1 MQFYEYTVNGM
12 SDKRKV
18 LFLCTANSAR
28 SLMAEA
34 ILRDMAGDQFDVASA
49 GTHPDHPH
57 PLALECLS
65 DAGMDTSGLR
75 SKALSTLLDEHWD
88 YVITLCGKAALECES
103 VCEPAQRIAWDFPDP
118 VPTNRRA
125 AFALVM
131 KELRER
137 ISLFVMVHQKAV
149 GRAAHYPPAT
159 VFKALGDENRLA
171 IMLMV
176 RQEEELCVCELTEAL
191 NASQPSISR
200 HLSQLREQGL
210 LEDERR
216 GQWVYYRLHPLL
228 PGWILKLLQD
238 TASNNPDFLQP
249 FDQRLAAMPD
259 RPARVDCT

>member
-1 MQFYEYTVNGM
+1 M

-34 ILRDMAGDQFDVASA
+34 ILRDMAGDQFAVASA
-49 GTHPDHPH
+49 GTHPEQPH
-57 PLALECLS
+57 PLALKCIGE
-65 DAGMDTSGLR
+65 AGLDTSRLH
-75 SKALSTLLDEHWD
+75 SKAMSSLLDEHWD
-88 YVITLCGKAALECES
+88 YVITLCGKAALECQS
-103 VCEPAQRIAWDFPDP
+103 ICEPAQRIAWDFPDP
-118 VPTNRRA
+118 VPSNRHA

-137 ISLFVMVHQKAV
+137 ISLFVMVHQKAA

-171 IMLMV
+171 IMLMIQ
-176 RQEEELCVCELTEAL
+176 QEEELCVCELTEAL
-191 NASQPSISR
+191 NASQPNISR

-210 LEDERR
+210 LEDQRR

-228 PGWILKLLQD
+228 PEWIRTLLQD
-238 TASNNPDFLQP
+238 TARNNRSFIQP
-249 FDQRLAAMPD
+249 FTQRLAAMPD
-259 RPARVDCT
+259 RPARTDCA